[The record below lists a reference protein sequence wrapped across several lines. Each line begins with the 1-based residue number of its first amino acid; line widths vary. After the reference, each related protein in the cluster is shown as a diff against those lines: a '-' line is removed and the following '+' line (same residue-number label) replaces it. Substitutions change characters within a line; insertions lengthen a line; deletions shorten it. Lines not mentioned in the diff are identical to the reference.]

1 MIMNYKVCNKCKV
14 NLPATNEFF
23 ALHPRC
29 RYGLATYCKKCQAQ
43 SQKERRLS
51 DPKKEKEIRDRSY
64 AKTKHISNAK
74 RNWKY
79 HNDPEFK
86 AKRIDIDL
94 RYRQSGARKKE
105 NRSEESW
112 KKHIENTANWRK
124 KNPEKVLEYNR
135 WYQEVKGDEL
145 IAIARRKRAEL
156 TDDYIKKV
164 IQIGL
169 KNDGVSISRSEIP
182 LDFVELK
189 RKQLTIYRYVKKKK
203 ANR

>member
-23 ALHPRC
+23 ALHSRC

-51 DPKKEKEIRDRSY
+51 DPIKEKEIRDRCY

-86 AKRIDIDL
+86 AKRIAMDL

-112 KKHIENTANWRK
+112 KKHVENTAKWRK

-145 IAIARRKRAEL
+145 IAIARKKRAEL
-156 TDDYIKKV
+156 SDIYIRKV
-164 IQIGL
+164 IQKAL
-169 KNDGVSISRSEIP
+169 KDDGVCISRSEIP
-182 LDFVELK
+182 ADFIELK
-189 RKQLTIYRYVKKKK
+189 RKQLNIYRDVKKKK
-203 ANR
+203 AN